1 MMISEYQNR
10 TLESISGATPTRYV
24 ITIVVRLFS
33 LGTVGLVI
41 LFLLNNYL
49 IYWQEWPGLSN
60 FFAHNEWLSLEPLR
74 SPLTELAVVQGW
86 IQLSGLIV
94 LLALVAGFVLLTP
107 RRTLRVESKT
117 LSRFAGYVIRACFW
131 GVLLVGLAD
140 MVISFL
146 RVEGWLEPLFGDKM
160 AKNLGR
166 PSWRGTFVHYPL
178 ILVGFII
185 ALFSRNLGFMWLT
198 LLVVFSEFLIVVTRF
213 IYSYEQV
220 FQGDL
225 VRFWYAALFLFASA
239 YALTTEGHVRVD
251 VFYSQFTRRG
261 KAWTNGVGS
270 LLLGLPL
277 CWAILTTGMSGRG
290 SSLNSPLLSF
300 EVYQQGYGMYVKY
313 LMVGFLVVFAVSMMI
328 QFCSYLLSSVADLCK
343 EPDIDN
349 LQEQREAS

>member
-1 MMISEYQNR
+1 MILSFIFYVLKTFRQN
-10 TLESISGATPTRYV
+10 LEKDSQILSSFSAYIIRSAFWAVFLLGIIDLVISFMAVERLLDPIFNEKIKFKLISPQFRITFVHFPIILASFVLGYFTR
-24 ITIVVRLFS
+24 
-33 LGTVGLVI
+33 TVGFI
-41 LFLLNNYL
+41 
-49 IYWQEWPGLSN
+49 W
-60 FFAHNEWLSLEPLR
+60 
-74 SPLTELAVVQGW
+74 LAVLVVC
-86 IQLSGLIV
+86 SEFSIV
-94 LLALVAGFVLLTP
+94 
-107 RRTLRVESKT
+107 
-117 LSRFAGYVIRACFW
+117 LSRFIF
-131 GVLLVGLAD
+131 
-140 MVISFL
+140 
-146 RVEGWLEPLFGDKM
+146 
-160 AKNLGR
+160 
-166 PSWRGTFVHYPL
+166 
-178 ILVGFII
+178 
-185 ALFSRNLGFMWLT
+185 
-198 LLVVFSEFLIVVTRF
+198 
-213 IYSYEQV
+213 SYEQA

>member
-1 MMISEYQNR
+1 MILDHRNR
-10 TLESISGATPTRYV
+10 ALEPTSSAKVRRDV
-24 ITIVVRLFS
+24 IPTVVRLFS

-74 SPLTELAVVQGW
+74 SPLTDSAVVQGW
-86 IQLSGLIV
+86 IQLCGLIAF
-94 LLALVAGFVLLTP
+94 LALVTGFVFLTP
-107 RRTLRVESKT
+107 RRRLRTESKM

-166 PSWRGTFVHYPL
+166 PAWRGTFVHYPL
-178 ILVGFII
+178 LFVGFII
-185 ALFSRNLGFMWLT
+185 ALFSRSLGFIWLT
-198 LLVVFSEFLIVVTRF
+198 VLVVFAEFLIVVTRF

-225 VRFWYAALFLFASA
+225 VRFWYAALFLYASS
-239 YALTTEGHVRVD
+239 YALITEGHVRVD

-261 KAWTNGVGS
+261 KAWTNGMGS

-277 CWAILTTGMSGRG
+277 CWAILATGMSGRG

-328 QFCSYLLSSVADLCK
+328 QFCSYLMNSAADLCK
-343 EPDIDN
+343 EPDLDN
-349 LQEQREAS
+349 LSEQSPVS